1 MHFAVKEYLE
11 RATQEGSPEPRSLH
25 VAPGGWY
32 SSEVLVQAIT
42 STSMNRVGKV
52 EYCLSLASLREN
64 PGLLR
69 TEGIVGAIM
78 NINNKHWVALRCVS
92 GQIWYL
98 DSQLERPRKLSEK
111 DYVKRVRKS
120 KGTYCIELAKD
131 MRQQEEGSVQ
141 LRSCS

>member
-64 PGLLR
+64 AGLLR
-69 TEGIVGAIM
+69 TEETVGVIV
-78 NINNKHWVALRCVS
+78 NINDKHWV
-92 GQIWYL
+92 
-98 DSQLERPRKLSEK
+98 
-111 DYVKRVRKS
+111 
-120 KGTYCIELAKD
+120 T
-131 MRQQEEGSVQ
+131 
-141 LRSCS
+141 